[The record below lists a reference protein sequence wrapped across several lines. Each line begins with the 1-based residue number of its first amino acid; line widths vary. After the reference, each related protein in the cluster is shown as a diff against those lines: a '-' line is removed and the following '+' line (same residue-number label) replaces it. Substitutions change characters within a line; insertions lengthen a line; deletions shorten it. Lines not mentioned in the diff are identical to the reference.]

1 MADIG
6 TFTDWNVMQTHLLF
20 RSYNIQEPYQ
30 FVLTW
35 FMVMFA
41 VVVNYI
47 MRHVLIA
54 MDRGMIS
61 ALKSVRNET
70 PIDSKSKSDVY
81 ETVHVHG
88 MDGVFVERPKGWQT
102 LKLIHSTIA
111 AFNYG
116 LSLMLMLVAMTF
128 IPSLFLALFIGGV
141 VGEYV
146 CVDFHIDLLMGVYE
160 PKEVYDGA
168 FGGLVHWVLC
178 SKNRRDASIEEPV
191 VREKMKFEF
200 STWAKLSSW
209 LAPRIISLI
218 LLIVTIVWVY
228 QAEGTFGFESNSV
241 FGWHA
246 LCMILF
252 VGVFSNEALLTYT
265 VPLFP
270 QLAYNRKYLR

>member
-1 MADIG
+1 
-6 TFTDWNVMQTHLLF
+6 
-20 RSYNIQEPYQ
+20 
-30 FVLTW
+30 
-35 FMVMFA
+35 MVMFA

-47 MRHVLIA
+47 IRHILIA
-54 MDRGMIS
+54 LDRGMIS
-61 ALKSVRNET
+61 ALKAAKSET
-70 PIDSKSKSDVY
+70 PTDSKIPSDPY
-81 ETVHVHG
+81 ETVDVHG
-88 MDGVFVERPKGWQT
+88 MDGVFVHRPKGWQT

-141 VGEYV
+141 IGEYV

-168 FGGLVHWVLC
+168 LGGLIHWVLC
-178 SKNRRDASIEEPV
+178 SKHRRNASSEEPLT
-191 VREKMKFEF
+191 RDKMKFEF
-200 STWAKLSSW
+200 GTWGKLSSW

-228 QAEGTFGFESNSV
+228 QAEGTFGFQSSSV

-270 QLAYNRKYLR
+270 QLVYNRKYLK

>member
-1 MADIG
+1 MTNIG

-47 MRHVLIA
+47 IRHVLITL
-54 MDRGMIS
+54 DRAMIS
-61 ALKSVRNET
+61 ALKSVKNGT
-70 PIDSKSKSDVY
+70 PSEQKAESDAY

-168 FGGLVHWVLC
+168 LGGLIHWILC
-178 SKNRRDASIEEPV
+178 SKHKRNASIEEPI
-191 VREKMKFEF
+191 VREKKKVEF
-200 STWAKLSSW
+200 GTWTKLSSW

-228 QAEGTFGFESNSV
+228 QAEGTFGFQSTSV

-252 VGVFSNEALLTYT
+252 VAVFSNEALLTYT

-270 QLAYNRKYLR
+270 QLVYNRKYLR

>member
-1 MADIG
+1 
-6 TFTDWNVMQTHLLF
+6 
-20 RSYNIQEPYQ
+20 
-30 FVLTW
+30 
-35 FMVMFA
+35 MVMFA

-47 MRHVLIA
+47 VRHVLIA
-54 MDRGMIS
+54 LDRGMIS
-61 ALKSVRNET
+61 ALKAAKSEAPT
-70 PIDSKSKSDVY
+70 DSKKESDYY
-81 ETVHVHG
+81 ETVHVNG
-88 MDGVFVERPKGWQT
+88 MDGVFVQRPKGWQT

-168 FGGLVHWVLC
+168 LGGLIHWVLC
-178 SKNRRDASIEEPV
+178 SKNRRTANSEQPLM
-191 VREKMKFEF
+191 REKVKFEF
-200 STWAKLSSW
+200 GTWGKLSSW

-228 QAEGTFGFESNSV
+228 QAEGTFGFQSTSV

-252 VGVFSNEALLTYT
+252 IGVFSNEALLTYT

-270 QLAYNRKYLR
+270 QLVYDRKYLK

>member
-1 MADIG
+1 
-6 TFTDWNVMQTHLLF
+6 
-20 RSYNIQEPYQ
+20 
-30 FVLTW
+30 
-35 FMVMFA
+35 MVMFA

-47 MRHVLIA
+47 IRHILIA
-54 MDRGMIS
+54 LDRGMIS
-61 ALKSVRNET
+61 ALKAAKSET
-70 PIDSKSKSDVY
+70 PTDSKIPSDPY
-81 ETVHVHG
+81 ETVDVHG
-88 MDGVFVERPKGWQT
+88 MDGVFVQRPKGWQT

-141 VGEYV
+141 IGEYV

-168 FGGLVHWVLC
+168 LGGLIHWVLC
-178 SKNRRDASIEEPV
+178 SKHRRNASSEEPLM
-191 VREKMKFEF
+191 RDKIKFEF
-200 STWAKLSSW
+200 GTWGKLSSW

-228 QAEGTFGFESNSV
+228 QAEGTFGFQSSSV

-270 QLAYNRKYLR
+270 QLVYNRKYLK